1 MWKAGVRPTL
11 RVIPMNPTPKRLIL
25 NMLMASEDGCMSA
38 RDAINAC
45 RLFGVRENT
54 ARVTLVRLAGAG
66 MIESAGRGAYRLGGA
81 AAGLAQDVARWRN
94 AEHHVSDWS
103 GAWIAVHVGGLP
115 RSDRTVMRA
124 RERALFLLGLRE
136 HSPGLWLRPDNLVG
150 GVEGAR
156 ARLYAL
162 GLDQDASVFLA
173 ERLDERQEQRARSL
187 WDGAVLNAS
196 YREMRTRLDEWLAR
210 ADELE
215 LDAAAR
221 EVFLLG
227 DKAIRQMVYD
237 PLLPAPLVDVTARQ
251 AFFAAL
257 LHFDEAGHAIWRRLQ
272 LTNDETRA
280 AARPTPDGTRTSTRT
295 RH

>member
-1 MWKAGVRPTL
+1 MLSPLERPLDSGGHRLVGVFAG
-11 RVIPMNPTPKRLIL
+11 
-25 NMLMASEDGCMSA
+25 
-38 RDAINAC
+38 
-45 RLFGVRENT
+45 
-54 ARVTLVRLAGAG
+54 
-66 MIESAGRGAYRLGGA
+66 LGGVAVGGLDA
-81 AAGLAQDVARWRN
+81 AAGALEAGHDIPRQELIAAQLVFA
-94 AEHHVSDWS
+94 
-103 GAWIAVHVGGLP
+103 GGP
-115 RSDRTVMRA
+115 V
-124 RERALFLLGLRE
+124 
-136 HSPGLWLRPDNLVG
+136 
-150 GVEGAR
+150 
-156 ARLYAL
+156 L

-280 AARPTPDGTRTSTRT
+280 AARPTPDGARSSTRT